1 MKIILQNLKFDP
13 SNFSLINKP
22 GVYLITNMIN
32 GKKYVGS
39 SAIMLRRL
47 KEYLNPLYLE
57 RNLEKGNSKLLRA
70 LLKYGYSNFEFKVLE
85 MFEHPLLPWLK
96 PSHKQGTLAFSCG
109 HPGKGQEG
117 NLFSKP
123 LRGKR
128 QMSPKAELRMQLL
141 AREQYFLDKIKPEYN
156 INLKAGSNLGRSY
169 SEEVRKKM
177 SFAKLGKVGN
187 KKGAILSAQTRDL
200 MRENSGMNK
209 NIVMLN
215 ENDKVLGYFKSIQL
229 ASEALGISR
238 NRISRCARGIRKEI
252 REKDRKSVV

>member
-1 MKIILQNLKFDP
+1 MKINFQNLNIDS
-13 SNFSLINKP
+13 SNWFLINKP
-22 GVYLITNMIN
+22 GVYLITNLIN

-85 MFEHPLLPWLK
+85 VFEHPY
-96 PSHKQGTLAFSCG
+96 S
-109 HPGKGQEG
+109 
-117 NLFSKP
+117 
-123 LRGKR
+123 R
-128 QMSPKAELRMQLL
+128 AELRMLLL

-177 SFAKLGKVGN
+177 SLAKLGKVGN
-187 KKGAILSAQTRDL
+187 KKGAILSA
-200 MRENSGMNK
+200 
-209 NIVMLN
+209 
-215 ENDKVLGYFKSIQL
+215 
-229 ASEALGISR
+229 
-238 NRISRCARGIRKEI
+238 
-252 REKDRKSVV
+252 

>member
-1 MKIILQNLKFDP
+1 MKIILQNLNIDS
-13 SNFSLINKP
+13 SNWFLINKP
-22 GVYLITNMIN
+22 GVYLMTNLIN

-70 LLKYGYSNFEFKVLE
+70 LLKYGYSNFEFKILE
-85 MFEHPLLPWLK
+85 MFEPPFLPLLP
-96 PSHKQGTLAFSCG
+96 TLHGCEVRA
-109 HPGKGQEG
+109 P
-117 NLFSKP
+117 
-123 LRGKR
+123 R
-128 QMSPKAELRMQLL
+128 AELRMLLL

-156 INLKAGSNLGRSY
+156 INFKAGSNLGRSY

-177 SFAKLGKVGN
+177 SLAKLGKVGN
-187 KKGAILSAQTRDL
+187 KKGAIFSAETRAL
-200 MRENSGMNK
+200 FREKSGMNK
-209 NIVMLN
+209 IVVMLN

-252 REKDRKSVV
+252 REKGKIYKFKFKVSDEE

>member
-1 MKIILQNLKFDP
+1 MKINFQNLNIDS
-13 SNFSLINKP
+13 SNWFLINKP
-22 GVYLITNMIN
+22 GVYLITNLIN

-70 LLKYGYSNFEFKVLE
+70 LLKYGYSNFEFKILE
-85 MFEHPLLPWLK
+85 MFEPPFLPLIPTL
-96 PSHKQGTLAFSCG
+96 QGCEVRA
-109 HPGKGQEG
+109 P
-117 NLFSKP
+117 
-123 LRGKR
+123 R
-128 QMSPKAELRMQLL
+128 AELRMLLL

-156 INLKAGSNLGRSY
+156 INFKAGSNLGRSY

-177 SFAKLGKVGN
+177 SLAKLGKVGN
-187 KKGAILSAQTRDL
+187 KKGAILSAETRAL
-200 MRENSGMNK
+200 FREKSGMNK
-209 NIVMLN
+209 IVVMLN

-252 REKDRKSVV
+252 REKGKIYKFKFKVSDEE

>member
-1 MKIILQNLKFDP
+1 MKIILQNLNIDS
-13 SNFSLINKP
+13 SNWFLINKP
-22 GVYLITNMIN
+22 GVYLITNLIN

-70 LLKYGYSNFEFKVLE
+70 LLKYGYSNFEFKILE
-85 MFEHPLLPWLK
+85 MFEPPFRPLIP
-96 PSHKQGTLAFSCG
+96 TLQDCEVRA
-109 HPGKGQEG
+109 P
-117 NLFSKP
+117 
-123 LRGKR
+123 R
-128 QMSPKAELRMQLL
+128 AELRMLLL
-141 AREQYFLDKIKPEYN
+141 AREQYFLEKIKPEYN
-156 INLKAGSNLGRSY
+156 INFKAGSNLGRSY

-177 SFAKLGKVGN
+177 SLAKLGKVGN
-187 KKGAILSAQTRDL
+187 KKGAILSAETRAL
-200 MRENSGMNK
+200 FREKSGMNK
-209 NIVMLN
+209 IVVMLN

-252 REKDRKSVV
+252 REKGKIYKFKFKVSDEE

>member
-1 MKIILQNLKFDP
+1 MKINFQNLNIDS
-13 SNFSLINKP
+13 SNWFLINKP
-22 GVYLITNMIN
+22 GVYLITNLIN

-70 LLKYGYSNFEFKVLE
+70 LLKYGYSNFEFKILE
-85 MFEHPLLPWLK
+85 MFEPPFLPLIPTL
-96 PSHKQGTLAFSCG
+96 QGCEVRA
-109 HPGKGQEG
+109 P
-117 NLFSKP
+117 
-123 LRGKR
+123 R
-128 QMSPKAELRMQLL
+128 AELRMLLL

-156 INLKAGSNLGRSY
+156 INFKAGSNLGRSY

-177 SFAKLGKVGN
+177 SLAKLGKVGN
-187 KKGAILSAQTRDL
+187 KKGAILSAETRAL
-200 MRENSGMNK
+200 FREKSGMNK
-209 NIVMLN
+209 IVVMLN

-238 NRISRCARGIRKEI
+238 NRISRCARGIRKKI
-252 REKDRKSVV
+252 REKGKIYKFKFKVSDEE

>member
-1 MKIILQNLKFDP
+1 MKIIFQNLNIDS
-13 SNFSLINKP
+13 SNWFLINKP
-22 GVYLITNMIN
+22 GVYLITNLIN

-70 LLKYGYSNFEFKVLE
+70 LLKYGYSNFEFKILE
-85 MFEHPLLPWLK
+85 MFEPPFLPLIPTL
-96 PSHKQGTLAFSCG
+96 QGCEVRA
-109 HPGKGQEG
+109 P
-117 NLFSKP
+117 
-123 LRGKR
+123 R
-128 QMSPKAELRMQLL
+128 AELRMLLL

-156 INLKAGSNLGRSY
+156 INFKAGSNLGRSY

-177 SFAKLGKVGN
+177 SLAKLGKVGN
-187 KKGAILSAQTRDL
+187 KKGAILSAETRAL
-200 MRENSGMNK
+200 FREKSGMNK
-209 NIVMLN
+209 IVVMLN

-252 REKDRKSVV
+252 REKGKIYKFKFKVSDEE

>member
-1 MKIILQNLKFDP
+1 MKIIFQNLNIDS
-13 SNFSLINKP
+13 SNWFLINKP
-22 GVYLITNMIN
+22 GVYLITNLIN

-70 LLKYGYSNFEFKVLE
+70 LLKYGYSNFEFKILE
-85 MFEHPLLPWLK
+85 MFELPFLPLLPTL
-96 PSHKQGTLAFSCG
+96 QGCDVRA
-109 HPGKGQEG
+109 P
-117 NLFSKP
+117 
-123 LRGKR
+123 R
-128 QMSPKAELRMQLL
+128 AEVRMLLL

-156 INLKAGSNLGRSY
+156 INFKAGSNLGRSY

-177 SFAKLGKVGN
+177 SLAKLGKVGN
-187 KKGAILSAQTRDL
+187 KKGAILSAETRAL
-200 MRENSGMNK
+200 FREKSGMK
-209 NIVMLN
+209 KIVVMLN

-252 REKDRKSVV
+252 REKGQIYKFKFKVSDEE

>member
-1 MKIILQNLKFDP
+1 MKIILQNLNIDP
-13 SNFSLINKP
+13 SNWFLINKP
-22 GVYLITNMIN
+22 GVYLITNLIN

-85 MFEHPLLPWLK
+85 LFEPPFLPLLPTM
-96 PSHKQGTLAFSCG
+96 QGCEVRA
-109 HPGKGQEG
+109 P
-117 NLFSKP
+117 
-123 LRGKR
+123 R
-128 QMSPKAELRMQLL
+128 AELRMLL
-141 AREQYFLDKIKPEYN
+141 LEREQYFLDKIKPEYN

-177 SFAKLGKVGN
+177 SLAKLGKVGN
-187 KKGAILSAQTRDL
+187 KKGAILSAETRAL
-200 MRENSGMNK
+200 FREKSGMNK
-209 NIVMLN
+209 IVVMLN

-252 REKDRKSVV
+252 REKGKIYKFKFKVSDEE

>member
-1 MKIILQNLKFDP
+1 MKIIFQNLNIDS
-13 SNFSLINKP
+13 SNWFLINKP
-22 GVYLITNMIN
+22 GVYLITNLIN
-32 GKKYVGS
+32 GNKYVGS

-70 LLKYGYSNFEFKVLE
+70 LLKYGYSNFEFKILE
-85 MFEHPLLPWLK
+85 MFEPPFLPLITTL
-96 PSHKQGTLAFSCG
+96 QGCEVRA
-109 HPGKGQEG
+109 P
-117 NLFSKP
+117 
-123 LRGKR
+123 R
-128 QMSPKAELRMQLL
+128 AELRMLLL

-156 INLKAGSNLGRSY
+156 INFKAGSNLGRSY

-177 SFAKLGKVGN
+177 SLAKLGKVGN
-187 KKGAILSAQTRDL
+187 KKGAILSAETRAL
-200 MRENSGMNK
+200 FREKSGMNK
-209 NIVMLN
+209 IVVMLN

-252 REKDRKSVV
+252 REKGKIYKFKFKVSDEE

>member
-1 MKIILQNLKFDP
+1 MKIIFQNLNIDS
-13 SNFSLINKP
+13 SNWFLINKP
-22 GVYLITNMIN
+22 GVYLITNLIN
-32 GKKYVGS
+32 GKKYIGS

-85 MFEHPLLPWLK
+85 MFEHRTPQG
-96 PSHKQGTLAFSCG
+96 KQ
-109 HPGKGQEG
+109 
-117 NLFSKP
+117 
-123 LRGKR
+123 
-128 QMSPKAELRMQLL
+128 MKAEIKMQLL

-177 SFAKLGKVGN
+177 SLAKLGKVGN
-187 KKGAILSAQTRDL
+187 KKGAILSAETRAFF
-200 MRENSGMNK
+200 REKSGMNK
-209 NIVMLN
+209 NVVMLN

-252 REKDRKSVV
+252 REKGKIYKFKFSDEE

>member
-1 MKIILQNLKFDP
+1 MKIILQNLNIDP
-13 SNFSLINKP
+13 SNWFLINKP
-22 GVYLITNMIN
+22 GVYLITNLIN

-85 MFEHPLLPWLK
+85 LFEPPFLPLLPTL
-96 PSHKQGTLAFSCG
+96 QGCEVRA
-109 HPGKGQEG
+109 P
-117 NLFSKP
+117 
-123 LRGKR
+123 R
-128 QMSPKAELRMQLL
+128 AELRMLL
-141 AREQYFLDKIKPEYN
+141 LEREQYFLDKIKPEYN

-177 SFAKLGKVGN
+177 SLAKLGKVGN
-187 KKGAILSAQTRDL
+187 KKGAILSAETRAL
-200 MRENSGMNK
+200 FREKSGMNK
-209 NIVMLN
+209 IVVMLN

-252 REKDRKSVV
+252 REKGKIYKFKFKVSDEE

>member
-1 MKIILQNLKFDP
+1 MKIILQNLNIDS
-13 SNFSLINKP
+13 SNWFLINKP
-22 GVYLITNMIN
+22 GVYLITNLIN

-70 LLKYGYSNFEFKVLE
+70 LLKYGYSNFEFKILE
-85 MFEHPLLPWLK
+85 MFEPLLPTL
-96 PSHKQGTLAFSCG
+96 QGCEVKA
-109 HPGKGQEG
+109 P
-117 NLFSKP
+117 
-123 LRGKR
+123 R
-128 QMSPKAELRMQLL
+128 AELRMLLL
-141 AREQYFLDKIKPEYN
+141 AREQYFLEKIKPEYN
-156 INLKAGSNLGRSY
+156 INFKAGSNLGRSY

-177 SFAKLGKVGN
+177 SLAKLGKVGN
-187 KKGAILSAQTRDL
+187 KKGAILSAETRAL
-200 MRENSGMNK
+200 FREKSGMNK
-209 NIVMLN
+209 IVVMLN

-252 REKDRKSVV
+252 REKGKIYKFKFKVSDEE

>member
-1 MKIILQNLKFDP
+1 MRIIFQNLNIDP
-13 SNFSLINKP
+13 SNWFLINKA
-22 GVYLITNMIN
+22 GVYLMTNLIN
-32 GKKYVGS
+32 GNKYVGS
-39 SAIMLRRL
+39 SAIILRRL

-85 MFEHPLLPWLK
+85 MVEPPLQTTSPYL
-96 PSHKQGTLAFSCG
+96 QGCG
-109 HPGKGQEG
+109 VKAP
-117 NLFSKP
+117 
-123 LRGKR
+123 R
-128 QMSPKAELRMQLL
+128 AELRMLLL

-177 SFAKLGKVGN
+177 SLAKLGKVGN
-187 KKGAILSAQTRDL
+187 KKGAILSAETRAL
-200 MRENSGMNK
+200 FREKSGMNK
-209 NIVMLN
+209 IVVMLN

-252 REKDRKSVV
+252 RENGKTYKFKFNMKNN

>member
-1 MKIILQNLKFDP
+1 MKIIFQNLNIDS
-13 SNFSLINKP
+13 SNWFLINKP
-22 GVYLITNMIN
+22 GVYLITNLIN

-70 LLKYGYSNFEFKVLE
+70 LLKYGYSNFEFKILE
-85 MFEHPLLPWLK
+85 MFEPPFLPLLPTL
-96 PSHKQGTLAFSCG
+96 QGC
-109 HPGKGQEG
+109 EV
-117 NLFSKP
+117 
-123 LRGKR
+123 RGPR
-128 QMSPKAELRMQLL
+128 AELRMLLL

-177 SFAKLGKVGN
+177 SLAKLGKVGN
-187 KKGAILSAQTRDL
+187 KKGAILSAETRAL
-200 MRENSGMNK
+200 FREKSGMNK
-209 NIVMLN
+209 IVVMLN

-252 REKDRKSVV
+252 REKGKIYKFKFKVSDEE